1 MSNTADFPIPPQD
14 EHNEFLVSNVHPSD
28 WVNPEP
34 APKYNLVVIGGGPA
48 GLIAAAGAAG
58 LGGKVALIERHLL
71 GGDCLNVGCVPSKA
85 LISAARI
92 AHDARNGAEFGVN
105 VIGVDVD
112 FGKVMER
119 MRKLRA
125 GISPVDS
132 AKRYTEEL
140 GVDVFI
146 GEGKFVD
153 GKSVEVAGKTLNFAK
168 ACIATGARAA
178 KLPIP
183 GLWDV
188 DPLTN
193 ETVFSLTEMPKRL
206 AVIGAGPIGCELAQ
220 SFARFGC
227 EVTLFEAE
235 CKILPREDQ
244 DAAEIVRESLHRD
257 GIRSLCETKTTN
269 IDREGDV
276 KRIHYDRDGES
287 HVDEFD
293 DILVGVGRAP
303 NVEGLNL
310 EAAGVEFSR
319 SGITVNDKLQT
330 SNKRIFAA
338 GDVCLKYKFTHT
350 ADAAARIVLR
360 NALFKGRAKV
370 SALTVPWCTFTDPEI
385 AHVGL
390 YEAEAKE
397 KGIEVETFVQKFDH
411 IDRAILES
419 TTEGMVKVHVK
430 KGTDKIIGA
439 TIVARHAG
447 EMISELSVAITNGV
461 GLGKIANTIHPYP
474 TEAEAI
480 KRVADAYNRTK
491 LTPFVSKLFKKWLA
505 WQR

>member
-1 MSNTADFPIPPQD
+1 MTNDDFPLPPRD

-28 WVNPEP
+28 WQNPEP

-85 LISAARI
+85 LIAAARV
-92 AHDARNGAEFGVN
+92 AHDARNGAAFGVN
-105 VIGVDVD
+105 VSGVEVD

-119 MRKLRA
+119 MRRLRA
-125 GISPVDS
+125 SISPVDS

-153 GKSVEVAGKTLNFAK
+153 GETVEVGGKQLKFAK

-227 EVTLFEAE
+227 AVTLFETE
-235 CKILPREDQ
+235 SKILIREDQ
-244 DAAEIVRESLHRD
+244 DAAEIVRAAFQRE
-257 GIRSLCETKTTN
+257 GIEAICEAKTTN
-269 IDREGDV
+269 VDREGDV
-276 KRIHYDRDGES
+276 KRIHYEQKGES
-287 HVDEFD
+287 HVAEFD
-293 DILVGVGRAP
+293 EILVGVGRAP
-303 NVEGLNL
+303 NIEGLNL
-310 EAAGVEFSR
+310 EAAGVDYEKF
-319 SGITVNDKLQT
+319 GVIVNDNLQT
-330 SNKRIFAA
+330 SNQRIYAA
-338 GDVCLKYKFTHT
+338 GDVCMKFKFTHT

-360 NALFKGRAKV
+360 NALFGGRAKV
-370 SALTVPWCTFTDPEI
+370 STLTVPWCTYTDPEI

-397 KGIEVETFVQKFDH
+397 QGLEVDTFVQKFDH
-411 IDRAILES
+411 MDRAILEGA
-419 TTEGMVKVHVK
+419 TEGLVKVHVK
-430 KGTDKIIGA
+430 KGTDQILGA

-447 EMISELSVAITNGV
+447 EMISELGLAITNKV

-480 KRVADAYNRTK
+480 KRVADAYSRTK
-491 LTPFVSKLFKKWLA
+491 LTPFVAKLFRKWLA
-505 WQR
+505 WQRR

>member
-1 MSNTADFPIPPQD
+1 MSFPLPPQD
-14 EHNEFLVSNVHPSD
+14 EHNEFLVNNVAPSD
-28 WVNPEP
+28 WTNPTPEG
-34 APKYNLVVIGGGPA
+34 KYNLVVIGGGPA

-85 LISAARI
+85 LVSAARV
-92 AHDARNGAEFGVN
+92 AHEARIGAEFGVN
-105 VIGVDVD
+105 VSGVDVD
-112 FGKVMER
+112 FAKVMER

-125 GISPVDS
+125 SISPVDS

-146 GEGKFVD
+146 SEGKFVD
-153 GKSVEVAGKTLNFAK
+153 GKTIEVDGQQLQFAK

-220 SFARFGC
+220 SFARFGS

-244 DAAEIVRESLHRD
+244 DAAEIVRESLQRD
-257 GIRSLCETKTTN
+257 GIRSICEAKTTN
-269 IDREGDV
+269 IDRVDGV
-276 KRIHYDRDGES
+276 KRIHYDRHGES

-293 DILVGVGRAP
+293 EILVGVGRAP

-310 EAAGVEFSR
+310 EAASVEYEKF
-319 SGITVNDKLQT
+319 GIVVNDKLQT
-330 SNKRIFAA
+330 TNKRIFAA
-338 GDVCLKYKFTHT
+338 GDVCMKYKFTHT

-360 NALFKGRAKV
+360 NALFGGNAKL
-370 SALTVPWCTFTDPEI
+370 SALTVPWCTYTDPEI

-390 YEAEAKE
+390 YESEAKE
-397 KGIEVETFVQKFDH
+397 KGIQIKTFTQKFDH

-419 TTEGMVKVHVK
+419 ETEGLVKVHVR
-430 KGTDKIIGA
+430 KGSDEILGA

-447 EMISELSVAITNGV
+447 EMISELSVAITNKV

-474 TEAEAI
+474 TTAEAI

-491 LTPFVSKLFKKWLA
+491 LTPFVAGMFKKWLA
-505 WQR
+505 FARK

>member
-1 MSNTADFPIPPQD
+1 MSFPLPPQD

-28 WVNPEP
+28 WTNPTP

-85 LISAARI
+85 LISAARV
-92 AHDARNGAEFGVN
+92 AHEARTGAEFGVN
-105 VIGVDVD
+105 VSGVEVD

-119 MRKLRA
+119 MRRLRA
-125 GISPVDS
+125 SISPVDS

-153 GKSVEVAGKTLNFAK
+153 GQTVEVGGQQMKFAK

-244 DAAEIVRESLHRD
+244 EAAAIVRESMHRD
-257 GIRSLCETKTTN
+257 GIRSLCEVKTTN
-269 IDREGDV
+269 IDRVGDV
-276 KRIHYDRDGES
+276 KRIHYERKGES

-310 EAAGVEFSR
+310 DAAGVKFERF
-319 SGITVNDKLQT
+319 GVVVNDKLQT
-330 SNKRIFAA
+330 TNKRIYAA
-338 GDVCLKYKFTHT
+338 GDVCLKFKFTHT

-360 NALFKGRAKV
+360 NALFGGRAKV
-370 SALTVPWCTFTDPEI
+370 SALTVPWCTYTDPEI

-390 YEAEAKE
+390 YEDEAKE
-397 KGIEVETFVQKFDH
+397 KGIEVETFVQNFDH
-411 IDRAILES
+411 MDRPILEGA
-419 TTEGMVKVHVK
+419 TEGLVKVHVK
-430 KGTDKIIGA
+430 KGSGKILGA

-447 EMISELSVAITNGV
+447 DMISELSVAMTNKV

-474 TEAEAI
+474 TTSEAI
-480 KRVADAYNRTK
+480 KRVADSYNRTK
-491 LTPFVSKLFKKWLA
+491 LTPFVAGLFKKWLA

>member
-1 MSNTADFPIPPQD
+1 MSFPLPPQD

-28 WVNPEP
+28 WTNPTPEG
-34 APKYNLVVIGGGPA
+34 KYNLVVIGGGPA

-85 LISAARI
+85 LISAARV
-92 AHDARNGAEFGVN
+92 AHEARSGAEFGVN
-105 VIGVDVD
+105 VSGVDVD
-112 FGKVMER
+112 FAKVMER
-119 MRKLRA
+119 MRRLRA

-140 GVDVFI
+140 GVDVYI
-146 GEGKFVD
+146 GEGKFID
-153 GKSVEVAGKTLNFAK
+153 GQTVEVAGQQLQFAR

-178 KLPIP
+178 KLPVP

-220 SFARFGC
+220 SFARFGA

-235 CKILPREDQ
+235 CKVLPREDQ
-244 DAAEIVRESLHRD
+244 DAAQIVRESLHRD
-257 GIRSLCETKTTN
+257 GIRSLCEVKTTN
-269 IDREGDV
+269 IDRVGDV
-276 KRIHYDRDGES
+276 KRIHYDRQGES

-293 DILVGVGRAP
+293 EILVGVGRAP
-303 NVEGLNL
+303 NIEGLNL
-310 EAAGVEFSR
+310 EAANVEYEKF
-319 SGITVNDKLQT
+319 GIVVNDKLQT
-330 SNKRIFAA
+330 SNKRIYAA
-338 GDVCLKYKFTHT
+338 GDVCLKFKFTHT

-360 NALFKGRAKV
+360 NALFGGRAKV
-370 SALTVPWCTFTDPEI
+370 SALTVPWCTYTDPEI

-390 YEAEAKE
+390 YEADAKE
-397 KGIEVETFVQKFDH
+397 KGIEVETFTQKFDH
-411 IDRAILES
+411 IDRAILEGE
-419 TTEGMVKVHVK
+419 TEGLVKVHVR
-430 KGTDKIIGA
+430 KGSDEILGA

-447 EMISELSVAITNGV
+447 EMISELGVAITNKV

-474 TEAEAI
+474 TTAEAI
-480 KRVADAYNRTK
+480 KRVADAYARTK
-491 LTPFVSKLFKKWLA
+491 LTPFVAGLFKKWLA
-505 WQR
+505 FARK